1 MDIVIMGTIV
11 NIKNKL
17 LLLLNRHRQ
26 ASVDMLRVN
35 CIIIIM
41 EAGALEVIA
50 VIIITNT
57 DHTMLIA
64 WEDPVADLDD
74 IAIIIMEV
82 RRSKVT
88 IIA

>member
-1 MDIVIMGTIV
+1 MDMDIVIMGTIV

-17 LLLLNRHRQ
+17 LLLLNQ

-50 VIIITNT
+50 DIITNT

-74 IAIIIMEV
+74 IAIIMEV